1 MGSRYAKAGA
11 RVKQRQIGAIEVGRP
26 ARIECIEVA
35 TTEIS
40 NNILFGRNWREQRLL
55 GAASGLIHTGPV
67 VIGKRPSRSRGGQG
81 RLGHSIGTHTVL
93 RSELHAFRVVEVAV
107 SVLRSRAVVT
117 RR

>member
-11 RVKQRQIGAIEVGRP
+11 RVKQRQIGAVEVGRP

-40 NNILFGRNWREQRLL
+40 NDILFGRNWREQRLL
-55 GAASGLIHTGPV
+55 GAASGLIHTGTV
-67 VIGKRPSRSRGGQG
+67 VIGKWPSWSRGGQG

-93 RSELHAFRVVEVAV
+93 RRKMHIFRVVEVVVA
-107 SVLRSRAVVT
+107 VLRSRVVVP